1 MVLYFAF
8 LFSSFMCLFCF
19 AFKFSQVRASS
30 LSEKMAKKERM
41 PYKKKKKNGGGI
53 GCWIFTTHVVEHK
66 CRTLQTL
73 IKHDFHDQN

>member
-41 PYKKKKKNGGGI
+41 PYKKKKKKKWGRY
-53 GCWIFTTHVVEHK
+53 WV
-66 CRTLQTL
+66 L
-73 IKHDFHDQN
+73 DFHHSRGGT